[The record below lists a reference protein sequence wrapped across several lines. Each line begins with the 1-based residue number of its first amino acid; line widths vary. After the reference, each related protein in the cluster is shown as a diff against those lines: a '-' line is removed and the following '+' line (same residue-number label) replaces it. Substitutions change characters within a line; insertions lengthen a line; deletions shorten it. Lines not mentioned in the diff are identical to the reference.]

1 MLCERDLGFALQ
13 QQQLARL
20 SKTQHLV
27 QSNGG
32 IVVRYHLQQE
42 LLVALG
48 GEHRYHP
55 IEHCPADAAS
65 TVFGKD
71 RRSGIVNGA
80 LAFPRPKAVERKP
93 DRTLVVKAS
102 GGPVQIYVVERD
114 VILELTFGQLE
125 LDDVIGETGHERF
138 MYYAELV
145 GAEQP
150 VFKGGVF
157 VCRKHLL
164 KFGALGC
171 LAKSITKIEQSR
183 RKMQVLLADEYG
195 FCFGVE
201 RAVDM
206 VEDALGEGETVRSLG
221 PLIHNE
227 QEMARLGSQGV
238 TTISDPVQ
246 IKRGETAVIRAHGVT
261 PEIQRELEEKASK
274 VVDATCPFVTRVQK
288 LAARAAEQDRHV
300 IIVGSPDHP
309 EMIGVKGYAPNHA
322 FVIRDES
329 EVAALPQLR
338 NPLVV
343 SQTTIKAKTFF
354 DTAEAI
360 KTKTDDEVQVVNTIC
375 SATRDRQDAARALAG
390 MVDAFY
396 IIGGRHSSNSVKL
409 LAVCKEQCEKSFL
422 IETEDEIDPDDISGA
437 NRVGVTAGAS
447 TPEWLIQ
454 KIVKHLETLGRQNEL
469 ALK

>member
-1 MLCERDLGFALQ
+1 
-13 QQQLARL
+13 
-20 SKTQHLV
+20 
-27 QSNGG
+27 
-32 IVVRYHLQQE
+32 
-42 LLVALG
+42 
-48 GEHRYHP
+48 
-55 IEHCPADAAS
+55 
-65 TVFGKD
+65 
-71 RRSGIVNGA
+71 
-80 LAFPRPKAVERKP
+80 
-93 DRTLVVKAS
+93 
-102 GGPVQIYVVERD
+102 
-114 VILELTFGQLE
+114 
-125 LDDVIGETGHERF
+125 
-138 MYYAELV
+138 
-145 GAEQP
+145 
-150 VFKGGVF
+150 
-157 VCRKHLL
+157 
-164 KFGALGC
+164 
-171 LAKSITKIEQSR
+171 
-183 RKMQVLLADEYG
+183 MQVLLADEYG

-206 VEDALGEGETVRSLG
+206 VEDAIQEGATVRSLG

-227 QEMARLGSQGV
+227 QEMARLGEQGV
-238 TTISDPVQ
+238 TTISEPVQ
-246 IKRGETAVIRAHGVT
+246 IGRGETAVIRAHGVT
-261 PEIQRELEEKASK
+261 PQVQKELEEKAAK

-300 IIVGSPDHP
+300 IVVGSPDHP

-329 EVAALPQLR
+329 EVANLPRLR

-360 KTKTDDEVQVVNTIC
+360 KSKTDDEVQIVNTIC
-375 SATRDRQDAARALAG
+375 SATRDRQDAARALSG

-422 IETEDEIDPDDISGA
+422 IETEDEIDPSDLIGA
-437 NRVGVTAGAS
+437 ERVGVTAGAS

-454 KIVKHLETLGRQNEL
+454 KIVQHLETIGRDKEL

>member
-1 MLCERDLGFALQ
+1 
-13 QQQLARL
+13 
-20 SKTQHLV
+20 
-27 QSNGG
+27 
-32 IVVRYHLQQE
+32 
-42 LLVALG
+42 
-48 GEHRYHP
+48 
-55 IEHCPADAAS
+55 
-65 TVFGKD
+65 
-71 RRSGIVNGA
+71 
-80 LAFPRPKAVERKP
+80 
-93 DRTLVVKAS
+93 
-102 GGPVQIYVVERD
+102 
-114 VILELTFGQLE
+114 
-125 LDDVIGETGHERF
+125 
-138 MYYAELV
+138 
-145 GAEQP
+145 
-150 VFKGGVF
+150 
-157 VCRKHLL
+157 
-164 KFGALGC
+164 
-171 LAKSITKIEQSR
+171 
-183 RKMQVLLADEYG
+183 MQVLLADEYG

-227 QEMARLGSQGV
+227 QEMARLGNHGV

-261 PEIQRELEEKASK
+261 PDVQRELEEKASK

-329 EVAALPQLR
+329 EVAALPRLR
-338 NPLVV
+338 SPLVV

-422 IETEDEIDPDDISGA
+422 IETEDEINPADVAGA
-437 NRVGVTAGAS
+437 ERVGVTAGAS

-454 KIVKHLETLGRQNEL
+454 KVVRHLEGIGQQKEL
-469 ALK
+469 ALQ